1 MKRSC
6 LLSDLPPH
14 MTAVIVRLNRSD
26 ALGRRLTDLGV
37 TEGEQITAEF
47 RSPFGDPTAYRVK
60 GCLLALRKKDCGT
73 VEVAYE

>member
-1 MKRSC
+1 MKHSC
-6 LLSDLPPH
+6 LLSELPPH

-26 ALGRRLTDLGV
+26 ALGKRLTDLGV
-37 TEGEQITAEF
+37 TEGERITAEF
-47 RSPFGDPTAYRVK
+47 KSPFGDPVAYRVK

>member
-6 LLSDLPPH
+6 LLSELPPH

-47 RSPFGDPTAYRVK
+47 RSPFGDRVK

>member
-6 LLSDLPPH
+6 LLSELPPQ

-37 TEGEQITAEF
+37 TEGERITAEF

-60 GCLLALRKKDCGT
+60 GCLLALRKRDCSS

>member
-6 LLSDLPPH
+6 LLSELLPH

>member
-6 LLSDLPPH
+6 LLSELPPH

-47 RSPFGDPTAYRVK
+47 RSQFGDPTAYRVK